1 MPNAAPIADPRD
13 RESASRDTTRK
24 FGPGLTTAASQI
36 RVAPTMMARGTH
48 GGFLFNAGQPRA
60 QGTIRRPGE
69 FARPHPVQFAA
80 IWLWD
85 GTRNKPAPCR
95 AFGAR

>member
-36 RVAPTMMARGTH
+36 RVAPMMMARGLMMVSSSTPDSH
-48 GGFLFNAGQPRA
+48 A
-60 QGTIRRPGE
+60 QRTIRRPGE
-69 FARPHPVQFAA
+69 FARRHLVQFAP
-80 IWLWD
+80 I
-85 GTRNKPAPCR
+85 
-95 AFGAR
+95 